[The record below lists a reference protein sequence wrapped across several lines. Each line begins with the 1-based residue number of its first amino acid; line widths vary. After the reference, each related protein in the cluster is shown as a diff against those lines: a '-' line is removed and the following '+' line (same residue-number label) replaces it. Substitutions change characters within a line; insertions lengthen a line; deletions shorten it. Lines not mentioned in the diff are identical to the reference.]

1 MSNFSSPFMFKSPLN
16 DLRKANSSRK
26 TKKRQPMKDCEGFEC
41 SKSEASLNRGNKT
54 KTRTKT
60 HIDNARSAAKD
71 SAPLNQKYKKGDL
84 ISEDDAEVY
93 TNLNVHELSE
103 IKKDKKSQYI
113 TTIDNDTIRPNSNK
127 RKFPRTKNKNEIS
140 DRKWN
145 KIIEESRKKMPKP
158 Y

>member
-1 MSNFSSPFMFKSPLN
+1 MSSPFQQQFSAKSPL
-16 DLRKANSSRK
+16 S
-26 TKKRQPMKDCEGFEC
+26 
-41 SKSEASLNRGNKT
+41 
-54 KTRTKT
+54 
-60 HIDNARSAAKD
+60 
-71 SAPLNQKYKKGDL
+71 QKYKKGDL

-113 TTIDNDTIRPNSNK
+113 TTTDNDTIRPFSNK

-140 DRKWN
+140 DKEWN
-145 KIIEESRKKMPKP
+145 KIIEEAEKNMPKP